1 MGKVFLYN
9 IVRFIL
15 LVLLQIALFKNVG
28 YYNLASFYP
37 YILIIFLLPIGI
49 PNLLLFTLA
58 FLTGLTIDAFYDS
71 LGLHAA
77 ACVALAFYRIFFHKI
92 TLEVDMQGSFN
103 TPSLAE
109 MGTKWFL
116 SYVFFGTLVHHFI
129 LFIIETFT
137 FTNFLY
143 TLASIILSSI
153 FTVLTIL
160 LISLLIYRRKSRINN
175 I

>member
-1 MGKVFLYN
+1 MGRVIVYNAIRFLVL
-9 IVRFIL
+9 I
-15 LVLLQIALFKNVG
+15 LLQIALFKNVG
-28 YYNLASFYP
+28 YYNVVSFYP

-49 PNLLLFTLA
+49 PNVLLFALA
-58 FLTGLTIDAFYDS
+58 FCTGLTIDAFYDS

-77 ACVALAFYRIFFHKI
+77 ACVALALYRIFFHKV
-92 TLEVDMQGSFN
+92 TLEVELQGSFN
-103 TPSLAE
+103 TPSLSE

-116 SYVFFGTLVHHFI
+116 SYVFFGTLVHHFT

-160 LISLLIYRRKSRINN
+160 LMSLLVYKRKSRLSNL
-175 I
+175 

>member
-1 MGKVFLYN
+1 MGRVIIYN
-9 IVRFIL
+9 VVRFLI
-15 LVLLQIALFKNVG
+15 LVLLQIALFKNIG
-28 YYNLASFYP
+28 YYNMVSFYP
-37 YILIIFLLPIGI
+37 YILVIFLLPIGI
-49 PNLLLFTLA
+49 PNFLLFALA
-58 FLTGLTIDAFYDS
+58 FFTGLTIDAFYDS

-77 ACVALAFYRIFFHKI
+77 ACVALALYRIFFHKI
-92 TLEVDMQGSFN
+92 TLEVELQGSFN
-103 TPSLAE
+103 TPSLSE

-116 SYVFFGTLVHHFI
+116 SYVFFGTLIHHFT

-160 LISLLIYRRKSRINN
+160 LMSLLVYKRKSRLSNL
-175 I
+175 

>member
-1 MGKVFLYN
+1 MGKVFIYN

-28 YYNLASFYP
+28 YYNIASFYP

-77 ACVALAFYRIFFHKI
+77 ACVALALYRVFFHKV

-116 SYVFFGTLVHHFI
+116 SYVFFGTLVHHFT
-129 LFIIETFT
+129 LFTIETFS

>member
-1 MGKVFLYN
+1 MGKVIIFNIIRFLVL
-9 IVRFIL
+9 I
-15 LVLLQIALFKNVG
+15 LLQIALFKNIG
-28 YYNLASFYP
+28 YYNLVSFYP
-37 YILIIFLLPIGI
+37 YILIIFLLPIGM
-49 PNLLLFTLA
+49 PNLLLFTLS

-77 ACVALAFYRIFFHKI
+77 ACVALALFRIFFHKI
-92 TLEVDMQGSFN
+92 TLEVDIQESFN

-116 SYVFFGTLVHHFI
+116 SYVFFGTLVHHFT
-129 LFIIETFT
+129 LFILETFS

-160 LISLLIYRRKSRINN
+160 LMSLLVYRKKSRISN